1 MRNLKNLL
9 ALAKDSPRPTMP
21 TIPVDKADLYEL
33 LGREYTTKEFD
44 ELCFDFGIEL
54 DEDTTDECVGDERP
68 QLKIEI
74 PANRYDM
81 LCIEGIAQALNEFL
95 GRAEAPKYTL
105 KPETPQIKM
114 TIDKSTE
121 AIRPYAAAAI
131 LRGVNL
137 DDRKYASFI
146 ALQDKL
152 HTNLCRNRTLVAIG
166 THDLDTLTPPFTYE
180 ALKPQEIKFAPLNQ
194 EKVMDGAE
202 LMEFYD
208 KDKNLGKYL
217 HIIRDSPVYP
227 VIFDSKRTVCSLPP
241 IINSNHSKINLNTK
255 NIFIEVTGTDRT
267 KTEIVINQ
275 MVAMFSRYS
284 KTPFEIEPIEIVS
297 SHNSQS
303 RVTPPIKPRTAS
315 AEIDYINSCLGLK
328 YSGDEIAKLLKKMS
342 LLATPHGNTLDV
354 EIPITRSDILHQCD
368 IMEDAAIGYG
378 FNNLKKTKPQGDST
392 VAAPLPINKVADI
405 LRIAS
410 AQAGYVECLPLTLC
424 SHDENFKFLRVED
437 DGKVAVK
444 LENPKT
450 VEYQVV
456 RTTLLPGILKTI
468 KENRKHSLPIKVFE
482 CGDIVKKDDTL
493 ERGAYN
499 QRNWS
504 AIYAGKTSGFELVQG
519 LLGKLMQ
526 TVRTSWIENPKQ
538 STLRGYWIEQDDTNP
553 TFFPGRGAKVYF
565 RAAEGAEAQHIGA
578 IGVLHPEVLG
588 HFEIPYAASAVE
600 INAQVFV

>member
-1 MRNLKNLL
+1 
-9 ALAKDSPRPTMP
+9 MP

-33 LGREYTTKEFD
+33 LGREYTTQEFD

-95 GRAEAPKYTL
+95 GRSEPPSYTL
-105 KPETPQIKM
+105 KPSTPEIKL

-121 AIRPYAAAAI
+121 QIRPYAAAAV
-131 LRGVNL
+131 LRGVEF
-137 DDRKYASFI
+137 DDRRYASFI

-166 THDLDTLTPPFTYE
+166 THDLDKLTPPFTYE
-180 ALKPQEIKFAPLNQ
+180 ALAPKEIKFVPLNQ
-194 EKVMDGAE
+194 EKSLDGEE

-241 IINSNHSKINLNTK
+241 IINSNHSKITLNTK
-255 NIFIEVTGTDRT
+255 NVFIEVTGTDRT
-267 KTEIVINQ
+267 KTDLVIEQ
-275 MVAMFSRYS
+275 IVAMFSAYS
-284 KTPFEIEPIEIVS
+284 ATPFEIEPVQIVS
-297 SHNSQS
+297 EHNSEN
-303 RVTPPIKPRTAS
+303 RVTPNIAPRKAE
-315 AEIDYINSCLGLK
+315 AEIAYINSCLGLD
-328 YSGDEIAKLLKKMS
+328 YSGEQIAKLLKKMS
-342 LLATPHGNTLDV
+342 LSAKPRDDKILDV
-354 EIPITRSDILHQCD
+354 EVPITRSDILHQCD

-378 FNNLKKTKPQGDST
+378 FNNLEKTRPKGDSL
-392 VAAPLPINKVADI
+392 VAAPLPINKVGDI

-410 AQAGYVECLPLTLC
+410 AQAGYLEVLPLTLS
-424 SHDENFKFLRVED
+424 SHDENFKFLRVVD
-437 DGKVAVK
+437 DNTLAVK

-450 VEYQVV
+450 AEYQVV

-468 KENRKHSLPIKVFE
+468 KENRKHSLPIRVFE
-482 CGDIVKKDDTL
+482 SGDIVLKNPEL
-493 ERGAYN
+493 ERGAFN

-504 AIYAGKTSGFELVQG
+504 AIYAGKTSGFEFVQG
-519 LLGKLMQ
+519 LLGKIMQ
-526 TVRTSWIENPKQ
+526 TVRTPWIEKPAEDKR
-538 STLRGYWIEQDDTNP
+538 RGYWIEEDKENP
-553 TFFPGRGAKVYF
+553 TFFPGRGAKVFF
-565 RAAEGAEAQHIGA
+565 RVSEGAEAKHIGA
-578 IGVLHPEVLG
+578 IGVLHPEVLS
-588 HFEIPYAASAVE
+588 HFEIPYAASSVE
-600 INAQVFV
+600 INAEVFL